1 MRSSLNKEIVFWLGD
16 ADTPSVNSISY
27 VFVRKRSEKKSLDS
41 PSGAR
46 SLTNALESTTK
57 RYTLVMDVIALHY
70 LVSLVV
76 SEKLNKQLVVTTY
89 LCWEL
94 RDVHKDLE

>member
-1 MRSSLNKEIVFWLGD
+1 MLCD
-16 ADTPSVNSISY
+16 ADTPSINSISY

-46 SLTNALESTTK
+46 SLTNALESTTMT
-57 RYTLVMDVIALHY
+57 YTLVIDVIALHY

-76 SEKLNKQLVVTTY
+76 FEKLNKQPVVTTY

-94 RDVHKDLE
+94 RDVHKDLK

>member
-1 MRSSLNKEIVFWLGD
+1 MFWSSEI
-16 ADTPSVNSISY
+16 DTPSVNPISY
-27 VFVRKRSEKKSLDS
+27 VFVRKRSEKKSLNS

-46 SLTNALESTTK
+46 SLTNALESTTM
-57 RYTLVMDVIALHY
+57 RYALVMDVIALNY

-94 RDVHKDLE
+94 KDVHKDLE